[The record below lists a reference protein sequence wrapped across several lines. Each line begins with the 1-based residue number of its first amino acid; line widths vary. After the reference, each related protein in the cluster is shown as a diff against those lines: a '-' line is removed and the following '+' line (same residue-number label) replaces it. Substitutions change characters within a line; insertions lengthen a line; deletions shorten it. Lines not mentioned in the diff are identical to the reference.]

1 MKFLNFFNN
10 TGDFLIRMTQSSL
23 NKDKVKEIKNKM
35 ISGDFDFTK
44 DENKI
49 GYEFLENVYYITEG
63 HHRMQA
69 ALEIWKENGNYECVR
84 NLIKNGLKWIIKK
97 KPNSY
102 RFIF

>member
-1 MKFLNFFNN
+1 
-10 TGDFLIRMTQSSL
+10 MTQSSL